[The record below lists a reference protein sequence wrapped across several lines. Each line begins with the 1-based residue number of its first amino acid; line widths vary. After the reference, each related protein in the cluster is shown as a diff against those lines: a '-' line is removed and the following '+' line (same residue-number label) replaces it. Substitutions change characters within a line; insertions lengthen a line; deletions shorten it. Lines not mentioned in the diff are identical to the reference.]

1 MIFFPED
8 RVYEKYKSKI
18 YMRLHKFYFNFNFK
32 QSQIFQI
39 ENSNLEETV
48 SILSIWFNEYFGIQ
62 IALVF
67 ISETVF

>member
-1 MIFFPED
+1 
-8 RVYEKYKSKI
+8 
-18 YMRLHKFYFNFNFK
+18 MRLHKFYFNFNFK

-62 IALVF
+62 IALLF